1 MLNVHGG
8 MAGPC
13 FIAIFDMSVTC
24 THERAIEA
32 EAGGIIRA
40 TFGALFALG
49 IVLNVDPSGVSTA
62 MDIRWHKSVL
72 P

>member
-1 MLNVHGG
+1 MYMVEWPGPVLSLFLTCQFHALVHL
-8 MAGPC
+8 
-13 FIAIFDMSVTC
+13 V
-24 THERAIEA
+24 IEA

-49 IVLNVDPSGVSTA
+49 IVLNVDPSGVSTV